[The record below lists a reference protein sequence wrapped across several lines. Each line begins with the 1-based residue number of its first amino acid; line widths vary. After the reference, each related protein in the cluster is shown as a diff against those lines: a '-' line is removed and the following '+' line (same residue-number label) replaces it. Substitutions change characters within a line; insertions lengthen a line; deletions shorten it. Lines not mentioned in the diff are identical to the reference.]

1 MKKLLAF
8 AMMFLLIG
16 TLAAC
21 GGGDSEDQQAV
32 DQAIGNLLIDQ
43 SMSDIRGNFNVP
55 AQIQGLDVIWET
67 DRDDLIDFGNV
78 VDGAAYPELEVLV
91 TRPEAGE
98 GDQDITLTATI
109 IKGDAEG
116 TREFEGRVREQ
127 TESALY
133 TDFADLYADIADGN
147 LSNGDI
153 LTIEGIV
160 VSSMSNGIYVWDG
173 NLVFSVFR
181 GDAEIGDEVSVT
193 GELATWQTL
202 RQISNVE
209 SLDVLSS
216 GNDVDMSPETKTVEE
231 IDALDLSGADR
242 HLHGSQFV
250 VRGRILDDDDD
261 DWVLDSMDTDTRLLF
276 TFNMFDEA
284 EDILADYEGEVV
296 DITIHINARVS
307 DGVLI
312 FFHQDHYT
320 IEEVELDLEGQFDS
334 DVDDVD
340 GNVYL
345 TDGDDIDLTTEG
357 SNGTTFT
364 DWTSDNTDLID
375 HDGTFVDRPEQS
387 AEVTLTATATLGE
400 YTQEVTVTVKVVGTE
415 SLSVEDALAYGDGED
430 VHVEGIVTAID
441 PFGDGIFMQDEDG
454 PGIYVRLFS
463 RDEDAFADVEVG
475 NKITVFGTL
484 ARYTSWGN
492 NERQVSGDKLLT
504 SNDEGDHSV
513 NIITDMSDEDI
524 ILGFNAYDDEGEA
537 NQPGGETNLVKYR
550 LDNVTLYDEDFG
562 DVKIGE
568 DGYIIELGS
577 DDDMERRL
585 LIDLEQAEQFG
596 LPSADDFEDGLELEY
611 VEFVVQ
617 RFHFGNLRIVVT
629 DAQVATD

>member
-1 MKKLLAF
+1 MKKILAF

-67 DRDDLIDFGNV
+67 DREDLIDFGNV

-109 IKGDAEG
+109 IKGDAEAS
-116 TREFEGRVREQ
+116 REFEGRVREQ

-147 LSNGDI
+147 LSSGDI

-160 VSSMSNGIYVWDG
+160 VSSMTNGIYVWDG

-193 GELATWQTL
+193 GELASWQSL

-216 GNDVDMSPETKTVEE
+216 GNDVDMSPETRTVEE
-231 IDALDLSGADR
+231 IDALDLTGADR

-250 VRGRILDDDDD
+250 VRGRILYDDDD
-261 DWVLDSMDTDTRLLF
+261 DWILASMDSDARLLF

-296 DITIHINARVS
+296 DLTIHINARIS
-307 DGVLI
+307 GGVLI
-312 FFHQDHYT
+312 FFHHDNYT

-345 TDGDDIDLTTEG
+345 TDGDDIDLATEG
-357 SNGTTFT
+357 DNGTTFT
-364 DWTSDNTDLID
+364 DWTSDNTDLIAN
-375 HDGTFVDRPEQS
+375 DGTFVDRPEQTT
-387 AEVTLTATATLGE
+387 EVTLTATATLGE

-441 PFGDGIFMQDEDG
+441 PYGDGFFMQDEDG

-463 RDEDAFADVEVG
+463 RDEEMFEDVQPG

-484 ARYTSWGN
+484 GRYTTHDN
-492 NERQVSGDKLLT
+492 NERQLTDDKLLT
-504 SNDEGDHSV
+504 SNDEGDHTV
-513 NIITDMSDEDI
+513 NIIDDMSDEDI
-524 ILGFNAYDDEGEA
+524 VVGFNYYDEDGDA
-537 NQPGGETNLVKYR
+537 DQPGGQTNLVKYR
-550 LDNVTLYDEDFG
+550 LEDITFDDLDEYGYIFIGEDEHGDNDRRLTLPLWHVEDFG
-562 DVKIGE
+562 VPGE
-568 DGYIIELGS
+568 
-577 DDDMERRL
+577 
-585 LIDLEQAEQFG
+585 
-596 LPSADDFEDGLELEY
+596 DDFENGLEIEY
-611 VEFVVQ
+611 MEFVVQ
-617 RFHFGNLRIVVT
+617 RMHFGNLRLVVT
-629 DAQVATD
+629 DLQVATD